1 MNIVNLIKKHW
12 KEFFLIT
19 IIIFILNLIEIKFFN
34 KIFSWWEALKII
46 IISFIV
52 SLNLKKK

>member
-19 IIIFILNLIEIKFFN
+19 IIIFILNLIEVKFFN

>member
-19 IIIFILNLIEIKFFN
+19 IIIFILNLIEVKFFN
-34 KIFSWWEALKII
+34 KIFSWLETLKII

>member
-19 IIIFILNLIEIKFFN
+19 IIIFILNLIEVKFFN
-34 KIFSWWEALKII
+34 KIFSWWETLKII